1 MKFSEKLEHEV
12 NEKYFKN
19 ILNEINKTDD
29 NEKKEKLLNRISLSQ
44 FMYSVERKS
53 IIDVAFELGMIAHEL
68 GLSLPRKES
77 ETNA

>member
-19 ILNEINKTDD
+19 ILNEINKIDD
-29 NEKKEKLLNRISLSQ
+29 NEKKEKLLNKISLSQ

-53 IIDVAFELGMIAHEL
+53 IIDVAFELGKISQEL
-68 GLSLPRKES
+68 GIVIPRREK
-77 ETNA
+77 